1 MIFQHTALLFVSLAL
16 LTLAAQAE
24 PSFVGN
30 ETCAGCHSTQVTD
43 WTDSHH
49 DLAMQEASDD
59 TVLGDFDN
67 AKFVYEGVT
76 TTFYK
81 KDDSFW
87 VETDNEKG
95 QLRDYP
101 VKYVFGVYPLQQ
113 LLFPTK
119 EGSLNALSVAW
130 DSRKSSEGGQRWYHI
145 YEGQDPVSADSPLHW
160 TGIYHNWNSRCAECH
175 STNVVKGYDAASRT
189 YTTTYDQIDV
199 GCEACHG
206 PGSQH
211 VQWAQEG
218 KVRAGQ
224 TPADVTY

>member
-30 ETCAGCHSTQVTD
+30 ETCAGCHSTQITD

-81 KDDSFW
+81 KDGSFW

-101 VKYVFGVYPLQQ
+101 VKYVFGAYPLQQ
-113 LLFPTK
+113 LLLPTK
-119 EGSLNALSVAW
+119 EGSLNALSVASILLALYLIRSCLLQTIFSGILLFYFYF
-130 DSRKSSEGGQRWYHI
+130 DLTMPPSS
-145 YEGQDPVSADSPLHW
+145 
-160 TGIYHNWNSRCAECH
+160 
-175 STNVVKGYDAASRT
+175 
-189 YTTTYDQIDV
+189 
-199 GCEACHG
+199 
-206 PGSQH
+206 
-211 VQWAQEG
+211 
-218 KVRAGQ
+218 
-224 TPADVTY
+224 